1 MKTIKLTESQMQL
14 ISKLIKEEDAPNF
27 DNGDVKDYKDESETG
42 NLTATQH
49 DVDGNTKNGSAV
61 KSMKGAEKAAIK
73 NFPDYTGWGRI
84 RPY

>member
-42 NLTATQH
+42 NLTAVQH
-49 DVDGNTKNGSAV
+49 DVDGNTKNGSA
-61 KSMKGAEKAAIK
+61 MKQLRQ
-73 NFPDYTGWGRI
+73 PDSISRQWPFYTGWGKSSQ
-84 RPY
+84 Y